1 MRPLKNL
8 CEVAV
13 IGGGL
18 AGLAAARHAARFG
31 RLVTLFEV
39 SALFGGLVAT
49 IDEVEGLAVP
59 GRFSGQSLAMHLLE
73 DARKAGVQVIA
84 QGIAELELGA
94 RLTLTDQD
102 HKTYHPEAVIIASG
116 ATLRKLG
123 VRREE
128 EFLGRGL
135 SHCATCDGGFF
146 RGQDVAVIGG
156 GDGAVQEALLLT
168 KTSRRVTM
176 VCRSPMKAR
185 RESID
190 RLVAR
195 ENVSF
200 VWDHEV
206 SDILGENGVSGIRLR
221 NVKDGVSLDLD
232 CAGLFPFIGVTPN
245 SGFVP
250 AALLT
255 ATGHVKTNLGLV
267 TCDPRVLAVGA
278 VRADYGGDVIQAMA
292 EGVGAAQA
300 VSGIVRS

>member
-18 AGLAAARHAARFG
+18 AGLTAARHAARFG
-31 RLVTLFEV
+31 CLVTLFEG

-49 IDEVEGLAVP
+49 IEEVEGLAVP
-59 GRFSGQSLAMHLLE
+59 GKFSGQSLAMHLLE
-73 DARKAGVQVIA
+73 DARKVGVQMIA
-84 QGIAELELGA
+84 QGVTQLELGE
-94 RLTLTDQD
+94 RLILTDQD
-102 HKTYHPEAVIIASG
+102 HNIYHPEAIIIASG
-116 ATLRKLG
+116 ASLRRLG
-123 VRREE
+123 VPREH

-146 RGQDVAVIGG
+146 RGQDVAVVGG
-156 GDGAVQEALLLT
+156 GDGAVQEALLLA
-168 KTSRRVTM
+168 KTSRRVTL
-176 VCRSPMKAR
+176 VCRSPMRAR

-190 RLVAR
+190 KLAAK

-200 VWDHEV
+200 IWDHEV
-206 SDILGENGVSGIRLR
+206 SGILGDNGVCGIRLR
-221 NVKDGVSLDLD
+221 NVKDGAGLDLE

-278 VRADYGGDVIQAMA
+278 VRADYGGDVLQAMA

-300 VSGIVRS
+300 ASGIVRS